1 MDNFSKRLK
10 KIRHE
15 LNVTQNDFAK
25 ACDVKL
31 TAISKYETG
40 LVKPGFD
47 MLYKIASVYN
57 INLNWLILGIGDM
70 FLQTIALKNGTNEN
84 IVSVTQEITSNNK
97 NFTIKSYEKSS
108 VTNPNN
114 ISNENETDII
124 SLIIN
129 LATKLSKNPEELEK
143 LKTLSKNLNL

>member
-10 KIRHE
+10 E
-15 LNVTQNDFAK
+15 LRQKLNITQNDFAN
-25 ACDVKL
+25 ACNVKL

-57 INLNWLILGIGDM
+57 VNLNWLVLGEGEV
-70 FLQTIALKNGTNEN
+70 FLQTVALKNGTNEN
-84 IVSVTQEITSNNK
+84 IVSVTREITSNNQ
-97 NFTIKSYEKSS
+97 NFTIKSYEKTKFDAASDFD
-108 VTNPNN
+108 NN
-114 ISNENETDII
+114 SDII

-129 LATKLSKNPEELEK
+129 LAAKLSQNPEELEK
-143 LKTLSKNLNL
+143 LKTIFKSLNI